1 MWGLPLIC
9 LFELDFA
16 LQSGIEGSQR
26 KDLGIIEQK
35 TSCEERFCKVGWHFP
50 YQSPIAL
57 NMVG

>member
-1 MWGLPLIC
+1 MWGLP
-9 LFELDFA
+9 FELDFA

-50 YQSPIAL
+50 YQSPITL